1 MPQKTSPFLEGK
13 WGWNYGENNW
23 NTGADENWLKFSYMF
38 DRNVDGIVSSL
49 PPAVNG
55 QAYFNTVDNRFYFVV
70 DGTYYSSPCPK
81 WFVFTLRGSGDT
93 YQFDGTTVS
102 QIDTISTLDS
112 RVSNLESDVGEI
124 NSEDGADH
132 VGVSLS
138 LAGSISRSVQDFARD
153 FLPTIEFFGGKGDY
167 ITDNL
172 LPIAL
177 AIASGAKGVK
187 FGMGIYSFSN
197 GFDKPQNFIMIGET
211 APELGFGTVDAK
223 QFLREGYRHLMPGT
237 VLAFKG
243 TGTATATFPQ
253 RSDEF
258 SSVRYCIRSVNTGV
272 GSLGATLRDLA
283 IIQDMVCF
291 DAGGNAT
298 KPGFE
303 NKSDYEVGHLFD
315 DSAQEVSSN
324 VVVFGYFPKAGTVI
338 LSTSGNDDPD
348 YNKFVGGSTMGKHG
362 LAILGSSTP
371 ASYGLS
377 GTAGHRLKM
386 YTLDH
391 HSRGSMTEAERI
403 AYYADADTWSC
414 LWIDGDVDAT
424 SAEINGHYFYDC
436 LLRTRANTPLRLGK
450 ASNVQFYGGVC
461 EITPYGI
468 PGSDV
473 PKFVGSADV
482 KRGVGFYGMRNNF
495 LGTIFNSEFVGLIPV
510 PVIVSGD
517 PLNGRLGVFGKN
529 PAGGYSG
536 SILGSDGNIGDAAI
550 QLTDDANNGSSGWRM
565 NIDISETP
573 APLQFKKE
581 GVTKLTLTDGGTFN
595 LSAPVSLD
603 ATMLL
608 TSNNGTNVWAIRPQ
622 VSSAGQLQYRFGGSG
637 SPVVHQIFTNGG
649 FAPGVTNTSDIATT
663 TSRYKDSWCV
673 SYYVGT
679 SGSVRQ
685 LSGSGSP
692 EGTVT
697 AVVGSIYQRNDG
709 ASLTTLYVKES
720 GSGNTGW
727 VAK

>member
-13 WGWNYGENNW
+13 WGWDLGEDLW

-38 DRNVDGIVSSL
+38 DSNVDGIVSSL

-55 QAYFNTVDNRFYFVV
+55 TAYFNTVDNRFYFVV

-81 WFVFTLRGSGDT
+81 WFVFVIRTTGET
-93 YQFDGTTVS
+93 YQFNGTNPVQIETNSSLSGRVS
-102 QIDTISTLDS
+102 DVESDLEEIHGDNGADTI
-112 RVSNLESDVGEI
+112 
-124 NSEDGADH
+124 
-132 VGVSLS
+132 GVSLS
-138 LAGSISRSVQDFARD
+138 LAGSISRSIQDFAKD

-167 ITDNL
+167 VTDNL
-172 LPIAL
+172 LPVAL

-197 GFDKPQNFIMIGET
+197 GFDKPQNFMMVGET

-243 TGTATATFPQ
+243 TGTLTASFPQ

-258 SSVRYCIRSVNTGV
+258 SSVRYCIRSVNTGI

-283 IIQDMVCF
+283 IIQDMICF
-291 DAGGNAT
+291 DADGVAT

-338 LSTSGNDDPD
+338 ISTSGNDDPD

-371 ASYGLS
+371 AAYGLS
-377 GTAGHRLKM
+377 GTAGHRFKM

-391 HSRGSMTEAERI
+391 HSRGTMTGAERI
-403 AYYADADTWSC
+403 AYYANADTWSC
-414 LWIDGDVDAT
+414 LYIDGDVDAS

-495 LGTIFNSEFVGLIPV
+495 LGTIFNPEFVGLIPV

-565 NIDISETP
+565 SIDISETP
-573 APLQFKKE
+573 APLNFKKD
-581 GVTKLTLTDGGTFN
+581 GITKLVLSEAGTVTIPAPASSDALILLSSNGGTN
-595 LSAPVSLD
+595 L
-603 ATMLL
+603 
-608 TSNNGTNVWAIRPQ
+608 WAIRPQ
-622 VSSAGQLQYRFGGSG
+622 VSSAGQLQFRFGGSG
-637 SPVVHQIFTNGG
+637 SPVLWNFLTNGHLTAG
-649 FAPGVTNTSDIATT
+649 STGTQDIGSTATHFRDT
-663 TSRYKDSWCV
+663 YSNRYFI
-673 SYYVGT
+673 GT
-679 SGSVRQ
+679 GTIQ
-685 LSGSGSP
+685 QISGSGSP
-692 EGTVT
+692 EGVVT
-697 AVVGSIYQRNDG
+697 APVGSTFQRSDG
-709 ASLTTLYVKES
+709 GALTSFYVKES
-720 GSGNTGW
+720 GTGNTGW